1 VNASAPRLILAS
13 ASPRRRELLTAA
25 GYVFEVHPTDINEDD
40 HPPLA
45 PGELAEFLAVRKAA
59 EIANRFPDDIVLAAD
74 TVVAVADQIL
84 GKPADDSAAAQMLQL
99 LSGSTHQ
106 VITGICVEHR
116 SRHLRR
122 AQQIASTVVMKK
134 LSPEEIEKYVRS
146 GLWHGK
152 AGGYGIQ
159 DEGSD
164 KFVTRTAG
172 SHSNIMGLPMEIAI
186 ELLTAAGVQRAPG
199 TGNTPAK

>member
-1 VNASAPRLILAS
+1 VNESTPRLILAS

-25 GYVFEVHPTDINEDD
+25 GYIFEIHPADINEDD

-45 PGELAEFLAVRKAA
+45 PGELAEFLAVRKAG
-59 EIANRFPDDIVLAAD
+59 EIAHRFPDCLVLAAD

-84 GKPADDSAAAQMLQL
+84 GKPADDAAAAQMLQL

-106 VITGICVEHR
+106 FITGICVEHR
-116 SRHLRR
+116 SAHLRR
-122 AQQIASTVVMKK
+122 AQQIASTVVMKE

-146 GLWHGK
+146 GLWRGK

-172 SHSNIMGLPMEIAI
+172 SHSNIMGLPMEITT
-186 ELLTAAGVQRAPG
+186 ELLTAAGVHRSP
-199 TGNTPAK
+199 GNTPAK

>member
-1 VNASAPRLILAS
+1 MNASVPRLILAS

-25 GYVFEVHPTDINEDD
+25 GYIFEIHPADINEDD

-59 EIANRFPDDIVLAAD
+59 EIALRFPDDVVLAAD
-74 TVVAVADQIL
+74 TVVAIADQIL

-116 SRHLRR
+116 SHHLRR
-122 AQQIASTVVMKK
+122 CKQITSTVVMKE
-134 LSPEEIEKYVRS
+134 LSSEEIEKYVRG

-159 DEGSD
+159 DQGSD
-164 KFVTRTAG
+164 NFITRTAG
-172 SHSNIMGLPMEIAI
+172 SHSNIMGLPMEITI
-186 ELLTAAGVQRAPG
+186 ELLTAAGIHRSP
-199 TGNTPAK
+199 GNTPAR